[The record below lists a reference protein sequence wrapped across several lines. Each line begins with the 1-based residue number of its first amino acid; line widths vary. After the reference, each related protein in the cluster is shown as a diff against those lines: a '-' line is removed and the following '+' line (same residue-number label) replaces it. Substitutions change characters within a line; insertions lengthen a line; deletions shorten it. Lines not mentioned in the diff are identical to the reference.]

1 MKTKDD
7 IRKAA
12 MNAFND
18 QDHVKLFHLVQEAI
32 ALSDFH
38 AAQENFAKVRE
49 QKLNDQVQRQTAMIK
64 NLERTLWGK

>member
-12 MNAFND
+12 HAALND
-18 QDHVKLFHLVQEAI
+18 QDHVKLFLLVQEAI

-38 AAQENFAKVRE
+38 AAQAAFSKARE
-49 QKLNDQVQRQTAMIK
+49 QQLQDQVQRQTAMIK
-64 NLERTLWGK
+64 NLERTV